1 MNKAINMEKRT
12 AGFTLMELMI
22 AMAVVGILAAIAYPS
37 YTGQIMKTRRSAAA
51 ACLLER
57 AQFMERYYSTNMGYT
72 GAALP
77 AAACATEL
85 GAHYTFAFSAGPTA
99 TSYTLAATP
108 QGEQASRDSQCGT
121 MSINQQGTKSV
132 SGSYSSTPSNCF

>member
-1 MNKAINMEKRT
+1 MKKRSE
-12 AGFTLMELMI
+12 GFTLMELMI
-22 AMAVVGILAAIAYPS
+22 AIAVVGILAAIAYPS
-37 YTGQIMKTRRSAAA
+37 YTGQVTKTRRSAAA

-85 GAHYTFAFSAGPTA
+85 GTHYTFAFSAGPTA
-99 TSYTLAATP
+99 TTYTLAATP
-108 QGEQASRDSQCGT
+108 QGGQASNDTQCAT
-121 MSINQQGTKSV
+121 LSINERGTKSV